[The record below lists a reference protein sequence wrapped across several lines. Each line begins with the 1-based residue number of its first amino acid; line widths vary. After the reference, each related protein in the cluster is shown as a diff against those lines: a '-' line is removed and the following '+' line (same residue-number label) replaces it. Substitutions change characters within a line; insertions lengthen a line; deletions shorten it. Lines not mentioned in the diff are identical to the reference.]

1 MPFLDHLEELRWRL
15 LWSLLALVVC
25 SIAGLVIVTR
35 FKVLHILTAPI
46 EPYLPS
52 PMLNYAAPQD
62 AMMVTIKLALF
73 VGLLLAFPIIAAQ
86 IWAFL
91 SPALQKSEK
100 RAIIPALYFGLLLFV
115 AGVTMGYAI
124 VLPASLEFMMGFQ
137 TATLEPVIMIG
148 EYMNFA
154 TSLLVAFGIAFEL
167 PVVII
172 SLTLVGLV
180 TPEFLSNKRRH
191 ALAVIT
197 VVSAENTPVG
207 DVVTMLMMMV
217 PLALLYELS
226 IILSKVVVRRRSIS
240 PPIGAEG

>member
-1 MPFLDHLEELRWRL
+1 
-15 LWSLLALVVC
+15 
-25 SIAGLVIVTR
+25 
-35 FKVLHILTAPI
+35 
-46 EPYLPS
+46 
-52 PMLNYAAPQD
+52 
-62 AMMVTIKLALF
+62 
-73 VGLLLAFPIIAAQ
+73 
-86 IWAFL
+86 
-91 SPALQKSEK
+91 
-100 RAIIPALYFGLLLFV
+100 
-115 AGVTMGYAI
+115 
-124 VLPASLEFMMGFQ
+124 
-137 TATLEPVIMIG
+137 
-148 EYMNFA
+148 MNFA

-197 VVSAENTPVG
+197 VVSAVITPGG